1 MRRFNSVVLDVDS
14 TLAGVEGID
23 WLAALRGPAAEA
35 QSAELTDKAMQGLIP
50 LEEIY
55 GQRLRAVRPTRAEIE
70 ALSRVYVQR
79 MAPMARET
87 VAELRD
93 AGVHITIASGGF
105 EQAILPLATELGMS
119 AEQVHA
125 VRLYF
130 DEGGEY
136 AGYDE
141 NSLLARQ
148 FGKRD
153 TIAGLGLDSPVL
165 AVGDGITDS
174 EIAEVADAFA
184 VFTGFIRREAVVA
197 RADHVLESFDQ
208 LRELVIQ

>member
-14 TLAGVEGID
+14 TLAGIEGVD

-35 QSAELTDKAMQGLIP
+35 LSAELTDKAMRGLIP
-50 LEEIY
+50 LEAIY
-55 GQRLRAVRPTRAEIE
+55 GQRLDSVKPTRAEIE

-79 MAPMARET
+79 MAPMAKETLTYLREH
-87 VAELRD
+87 
-93 AGVHITIASGGF
+93 GVEVTIASGGF
-105 EQAILPLATELGMS
+105 EQAILPLAAELGIA

-125 VRLYF
+125 VRLFF
-130 DEGGEY
+130 DERGEY
-136 AGYDE
+136 TGFDE
-141 NSLLARQ
+141 SCLLARTY
-148 FGKRD
+148 GKRD
-153 TIAGLGLDSPVL
+153 TVAGLGLTAPVL

-184 VFTGFIRREAVVA
+184 VYTGFIRRESVIA

>member
-14 TLAGVEGID
+14 TLAGIEGVD

-35 QSAELTDKAMQGLIP
+35 LSAELTDKAMRGLIP

-55 GQRLRAVRPTRAEIE
+55 GQRLDSVRPTRAEIE

-87 VAELRD
+87 VSYLREH
-93 AGVHITIASGGF
+93 GVEVTIASGGF
-105 EQAILPLATELGMS
+105 EQAILPLAAELGIQV
-119 AEQVHA
+119 EQVHA
-125 VRLYF
+125 VRLFF
-130 DEGGEY
+130 DERGEY
-136 AGYDE
+136 TGFDE
-141 NSLLARQ
+141 TSPLARTY
-148 FGKRD
+148 GKRD
-153 TIAGLGLDSPVL
+153 TIAGLGLTAPVL

-184 VFTGFIRREAVVA
+184 VYTGFVRRESVIA